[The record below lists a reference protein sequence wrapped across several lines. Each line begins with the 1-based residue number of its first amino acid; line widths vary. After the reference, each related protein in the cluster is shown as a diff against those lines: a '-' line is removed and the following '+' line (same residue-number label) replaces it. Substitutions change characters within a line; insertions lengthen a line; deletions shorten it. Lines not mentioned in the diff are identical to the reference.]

1 MKNPFKL
8 GIFSEQAISQ
18 SPVYKCDLTRHF
30 KIWFT
35 QNPDDPLGL
44 INELRILNF
53 LKLNPH
59 AVLFVIV
66 DESLCSP
73 LGLQRL
79 KKLNRS
85 FSKQCVGGVSRV
97 CFIDLSIIKAS
108 CESELDKALFY
119 YAEQEIKHQ
128 YPGWPGIASDIIRL
142 LDPVLS
148 HLGVYSDFDI
158 ELRLGST
165 KSTFLPS
172 NFLLSS
178 TITRWNPFEISLNND
193 VVIFIDPKNNPVLL
207 RLKELIL
214 RNLKSELNHRS
225 GDVNGNRCQIYNRSE
240 FNSIG
245 VNCTVL
251 DYVTNTS
258 GPAVYAAL
266 LVALY
271 VGDRKINTFD
281 SVEIS
286 KIIYARHSVWSIFP
300 AGAIRNDT
308 ELSRATGFRV
318 QSQASASDLS
328 WIPTAA
334 LPMSL
339 FMPGDEKLIA
349 DLKLVRGCQAE
360 FEDRARAAVACLSKW
375 WKKRSLF
382 KLAAPQASLA
392 PSVAPSGKL

>member
-1 MKNPFKL
+1 MKHPFNL
-8 GIFSEQAISQ
+8 GIFSEQAISK
-18 SPVYKCDLTRHF
+18 SPTYECDLTRHF

-35 QNPDDPLGL
+35 QNPHQPLGL
-44 INELRILNF
+44 INEFRILSF
-53 LKLNPH
+53 LKWNPN
-59 AVLFVIV
+59 AVLFVII
-66 DESLCSP
+66 DKSLYSP
-73 LGLQRL
+73 LGLQRFE
-79 KKLNRS
+79 KLNRS

-193 VVIFIDPKNNPVLL
+193 VVIFIDPENNPVLE

-225 GDVNGNRCQIYNRSE
+225 ADVNGNRCQIYNLSE
-240 FNSIG
+240 FRSNA

-251 DYVTNTS
+251 EYVTNTS
-258 GPAVYAAL
+258 GPAAYVAL
-266 LVALY
+266 FVALY
-271 VGDRKINTFD
+271 VGDSRIKKFD

-286 KIIYARHSVWSIFP
+286 KTIYSRHSVWSIFP
-300 AGAIRNDT
+300 TGAIRNDT
-308 ELSRATGFRV
+308 ELSRTTGVRV
-318 QSQASASDLS
+318 QSQASDSDLS

-392 PSVAPSGKL
+392 PSVSPRGQL